1 MRCALLSALVAYLAC
16 GAALAADCSDTTTSI
31 IQARQAIDTN
41 DPEQQRT
48 ALACLVEA
56 VAALDAK
63 LTAFTTGK
71 ATFDG
76 PIFAPRGV
84 IFDNHTSASLNHVD
98 AHQHRA
104 TEEAR

>member
-1 MRCALLSALVAYLAC
+1 M
-16 GAALAADCSDTTTSI
+16 AADCPDTTTSI
-31 IQARQAIDTN
+31 IQARASISSD
-41 DPEQQRT
+41 DPAHQRE

-63 LTAFTTGK
+63 LTAFITGK

-98 AHQHRA
+98 ARQHRA